1 MTSIRTFVV
10 LLLAI
15 VLATPLAIHAAEGGN
30 PKKGKF
36 LFKKYC
42 KTCHIA
48 SAACGEVTP
57 LTKTQAQW
65 DRFFE
70 TDKHS
75 KNPEAV
81 KNITP
86 EEMKDIQQFLF
97 DHAADS
103 DQPQTCG

>member
-1 MTSIRTFVV
+1 MTSIRALIV
-10 LLLAI
+10 LLFATLLAAS
-15 VLATPLAIHAAEGGN
+15 LALAAEGGN

-36 LFKKYC
+36 LFKKNC
-42 KTCHIA
+42 KQCHIA
-48 SAACGEVTP
+48 DAACGEVTP

-75 KNPEAV
+75 KNPDAV
-81 KNITP
+81 KNVSP